1 MINSI
6 NAAFESANID
16 NNSISFPQQMTPK
29 MFTKVKNMITNLR
42 GKYVSKGDIGCFEL
56 TFNPT
61 GIVHKFLTT
70 NEWPKKN
77 PFALFPTPMSIINY
91 ALEYTFAG
99 ANEWTGYELV
109 RIFEPSAGTGSFID
123 AVVEDF
129 AKYGVPVDV
138 VCAEID
144 PVNIEILK
152 GKGYK
157 VIEGDFLNI
166 EVDSL
171 EKFDLIITN
180 PPFLSQTYIHHVNHA
195 QRFLKKYGK
204 MMAVLPTSLFTSMT
218 KKAKALKHTVAALNI
233 GEFQDCI
240 FESGTFE
247 DTEIETMLVTINSVE
262 QSKADMDKL
271 TDYASRL
278 LCLCLNNERAINTK
292 INNCKSADD
301 VSNLMPYLVEKY
313 RAMSPYSF
321 LNDDVI
327 KKAEE
332 AFKVTLAGN
341 DVSTV
346 IDKCL
351 LNEALVESNVIPLKI
366 EVHEMA
372 TTCAFV
378 LTETVCTPALISS
391 KIAANITNSKKTKP
405 RKASKVTNENQLDLF
420 AFG

>member
-16 NNSISFPQQMTPK
+16 NNSISFPLQMTPK

-61 GIVHKFLTT
+61 GIVNKFLTT

-77 PFALFPTPMSIINY
+77 PFALFPTPMSVINY
-91 ALEYTFAG
+91 ALEYTYAG

-123 AVVEDF
+123 AVAEDF
-129 AKYGVPVDV
+129 AKYGVPVEI

-152 GKGYK
+152 SKGYT

-166 EVDSL
+166 DVNSL

-218 KKAKALKHTVAALNI
+218 KKATALKHTVAALNI

-240 FESGTFE
+240 FEGGTFE

-262 QSKADMDKL
+262 QSKADMGKL

-292 INNCKSADD
+292 INSCKSADD

-313 RAMSPYSF
+313 RALAPYSF

-327 KKAEE
+327 KCAEE
-332 AFKVTLAGN
+332 AFKMTLDVNDTSTAKEKQVT
-341 DVSTV
+341 
-346 IDKCL
+346 
-351 LNEALVESNVIPLKI
+351 NEVQAQSNVIPLTL
-366 EVHEMA
+366 VAHEK
-372 TTCAFV
+372 TDKNAFV
-378 LTETVCTPALISS
+378 LTETISTPTLIAT
-391 KIAANITNSKKTKP
+391 KITKRITNNKRTKS
-405 RKASKVTNENQLDLF
+405 RKASKVINENQLDLF

>member
-6 NAAFESANID
+6 NAAFESASID

-42 GKYVSKGDIGCFEL
+42 GKYVSKGGIGCFEL
-56 TFNPT
+56 SFNPT
-61 GIVHKFLTT
+61 VIVNKFLTT

-77 PFALFPTPMSIINY
+77 PFALFPTPMSVINY

-109 RIFEPSAGTGSFID
+109 RIFEPSAGNGCFID
-123 AVVEDF
+123 AVVDDF

-152 GKGYK
+152 CKGYK
-157 VIEGDFLNI
+157 VIEGDFLNL
-166 EVDSL
+166 EVSSL

-180 PPFLSQTYIHHVNHA
+180 PPFLSQTYLHHVNHA
-195 QRFLKKYGK
+195 QRFLKTYGK

-218 KKAKALKHTVAALNI
+218 KRAKALKQSVAAINI

-240 FESGTFE
+240 FEGGTFE
-247 DTEIETMLVTINSVE
+247 YTDIETMLVTFNSVE
-262 QSKADMDKL
+262 QSKAVMDNL

-278 LCLCLNNERAINTK
+278 MCLCLNNERGINTK
-292 INNCKSADD
+292 INKCKSSND

-313 RAMSPYSF
+313 RALSPYSF
-321 LNDDVI
+321 VNDDVI
-327 KKAEE
+327 KSTEE
-332 AFKVTLAGN
+332 AIKITLGVN
-341 DVSTV
+341 YVSTV
-346 IDKCL
+346 PDECD
-351 LNEALVESNVIPLKI
+351 LNDAQVQINVIPLFIDDHQK
-366 EVHEMA
+366 A
-372 TTCAFV
+372 NTCSFV
-378 LTETVCTPALISS
+378 LTETECLPTLISTM
-391 KIAANITNSKKTKP
+391 IAANLTNSKKTKP
-405 RKASKVTNENQLDLF
+405 RKVLKVTNENQLDLF
-420 AFG
+420 SFG